1 MNTVQKGSVRC
12 MVFKD
17 GNTWYAVA
25 LEFNIVEEGD
35 NPTELM
41 SSIIEAAQGHLEVVR
56 KLNLPDDLLNRHAP
70 KGYWDRYYKAVGEIK
85 KNKRVTSPYNFLVF
99 PYAARTF

>member
-1 MNTVQKGSVRC
+1 M
-12 MVFKD
+12 
-17 GNTWYAVA
+17 
-25 LEFNIVEEGD
+25 EFLVYKEDKSYVGVCLTFDIVEEGD